1 MAYKLNLA
9 TTERGYPTGPGLKRL
24 FGFYTYTY
32 GLSLSITGTVG
43 TEVEEYE
50 QVDADAADFFFIG
63 GNEYNDLTTAEYDA
77 VVAAG
82 YASYVEVI

>member
-9 TTERGYPTGPGLKRL
+9 TIELGYPSGKRL
-24 FGFYTYTY
+24 FGFYTYSY

-43 TEVEEYE
+43 TELRDYL
-50 QVDADAADFFFIG
+50 QADADAADYFFIG

>member
-9 TTERGYPTGPGLKRL
+9 TEEWSYPGGNGLKRL
-24 FGFYTYTY
+24 FGFYTYTH
-32 GLSLSITGTVG
+32 GLSLSITGTTG
-43 TEVEEYE
+43 TEVSEYLQE
-50 QVDADAADFFFIG
+50 DADAADYFFIG

-82 YASYVEVI
+82 YSSYVEVI